1 MVYKTVDFRPQAKQP
16 SPVTSTTQS
25 DQTIYVRITT
35 KSPVHIGC
43 DEVYEPT
50 SFVIDTKT
58 KELISFE
65 TASFLE
71 QLDSD
76 ALGKFST
83 ICKKGTIVSLL
94 ELLKFMRS
102 QAEFAEGQR
111 VSIPSAFLEHYESTL
126 NLKLDKSTDKKEFSN
141 FQIKRT
147 AFNPLSESAYL
158 PGSAIKGSIRT
169 AILNHRHL
177 SKPIPAKKYA
187 EMHPRDV
194 AKEAKLIDKTIMGG
208 SFDTDPFRLFKVS
221 DFFPVGEAKRS
232 IVYAVDVKKKIS
244 NKESPE
250 LYQILETVVSG
261 TVFVGSFTLL
271 APPRGCGIQQ
281 PLTMEEVRKAIWSFY
296 GTEIKLEA
304 QELANI
310 GCNPPQFTAHEKAL
324 SIRLGRHSGAECV
337 TVAGHR
343 NIKISPP
350 GKKPEKYDSKPTTIW
365 LAAGTKK
372 PTSTSNLQPFG
383 WVVYEELPGDSGQ
396 IEQQKASAQKAANLE
411 KIEQKIAIRK
421 QREEEMKAQQE
432 AAERSA
438 AEKAAKLAAEVAAIE
453 AAAEQERQTLAAM
466 SAAERIVYHI
476 EKPDSSEATLD
487 DQVNQLT
494 QLQEKEQP
502 QVAERIRAHW
512 EKGNKWTKKQCS
524 DAQWERVKTV
534 RKILETGQEQEE
546 LSPEEQADI
555 NRLNKLA
562 DWGDWKNARVSLETL
577 TYSAATTLKGK
588 FISWRIKDVKGEKK
602 DTWKALEKRIREL
615 KNV

>member
-16 SPVTSTTQS
+16 SPVTNTTQS

-35 KSPVHIGC
+35 KSPIHIGC

-50 SFVIDTKT
+50 SFVIDTET

-65 TASFLE
+65 TASLLE
-71 QLDSD
+71 KLDSD
-76 ALGKFST
+76 ALSKFST

-102 QAEFAEGQR
+102 QAEFAEGPR
-111 VSIPSAFLEHYESTL
+111 ISIPSAFLEHYESTL
-126 NLKLDKSTDKKEFSN
+126 SLPLNENRVKQELNS

-147 AFNPLSESAYL
+147 AFDPLSESAYI

-169 AILNHRHL
+169 AILNLRNQTKHL
-177 SKPIPAKKYA
+177 PLQRNGRGLQERLLDFQFGHLES
-187 EMHPRDV
+187 
-194 AKEAKLIDKTIMGG
+194 
-208 SFDTDPFRLFKVS
+208 DPFRLLKVS
-221 DFFPVGEAKRS
+221 DFFAIGEAKRA
-232 IVYAVDVKKKIS
+232 IIYAVDQKKKIS
-244 NKESPE
+244 DREAQAP
-250 LYQILETVVSG
+250 YQILETVVAE
-261 TVFVGSFTLL
+261 TEFIGSITLL
-271 APPRGCGIQQ
+271 APPRGSGVEK
-281 PLTMEEVRKAIWSFY
+281 PLSIEEVHKAILSFY
-296 GTEIKLEA
+296 GSEKQRED

-310 GCNPPQFTAHEKAL
+310 GCKSLQPTSEKNYL
-324 SIRLGRHSGAECV
+324 MRLGRHSGAECV

-343 NIKISPP
+343 KIKIKQGGGKPP
-350 GKKPEKYDSKPTTIW
+350 KELDHATTIW

-372 PTSTSNLQPFG
+372 PNSTSNLQPFG
-383 WVVYEELPGDSGQ
+383 WVVYEELSGDSGQ

-411 KIEQKIAIRK
+411 KIEQKIALRK
-421 QREEEMKAQQE
+421 QREEEIKAQQE
-432 AAERSA
+432 AAERAA
-438 AEKAAKLAAEVAAIE
+438 AEKAAKLAAEVAAID

-466 SAAERIVYHI
+466 SAAERIFYHI

-494 QLQEKEQP
+494 QLQEEEQP
-502 QVAERIRAHW
+502 LVAERIRAHW
-512 EKGNKWTKKQCS
+512 ETGNKWTKKQCS

-534 RKILETGQEQEE
+534 RKILEAGQDQEE

-555 NRLNKLA
+555 DRLNKLA
-562 DWGDWKNARVSLETL
+562 DWGAWKNARISLETL

-588 FISWRIKDVKGEKK
+588 FISWKIKDVKGEKK

-615 KNV
+615 QDV

>member
-16 SPVTSTTQS
+16 SPVTNTTQS

-35 KSPVHIGC
+35 KSPIHIGC

-65 TASFLE
+65 TASLLE

-76 ALGKFST
+76 ALSKFST

-126 NLKLDKSTDKKEFSN
+126 SLPLNENRVKQELNS

-147 AFNPLSESAYL
+147 AFDPLSESAYI

-169 AILNHRHL
+169 AILNLHNQTKHL
-177 SKPIPAKKYA
+177 PLQRNSRGLQ
-187 EMHPRDV
+187 ERVLDFQFGHL
-194 AKEAKLIDKTIMGG
+194 E
-208 SFDTDPFRLFKVS
+208 SDPFRLLKVS
-221 DFFPVGEAKRS
+221 DFFAIGEAKRA
-232 IVYAVDVKKKIS
+232 IIYAVDQKKKIS
-244 NKESPE
+244 DREAQAP
-250 LYQILETVVSG
+250 YQILETVVAE
-261 TVFVGSFTLL
+261 TEFIGSITLL
-271 APPRGCGIQQ
+271 APPRGSGVEK
-281 PLTMEEVRKAIWSFY
+281 PLSIEEVRKAILSFY
-296 GTEIKLEA
+296 GSEKQRED

-310 GCNPPQFTAHEKAL
+310 GCKPAQLTTSDKNYPM
-324 SIRLGRHSGAECV
+324 RLGRHSGAECV

-343 NIKISPP
+343 KIKIKQGGGNPP
-350 GKKPEKYDSKPTTIW
+350 KELDHATTIW

-411 KIEQKIAIRK
+411 KFEKKIALHK
-421 QREEEMKAQQE
+421 QREEEIKAQQE
-432 AAERSA
+432 AAEHAA
-438 AEKAAKLAAEVAAIE
+438 AEKAAQLAAEVAAIE

-494 QLQEKEQP
+494 QLQEEEQP

-512 EKGNKWTKKQCS
+512 ETGNKWTKKQCS

-555 NRLNKLA
+555 DRLNKLA
-562 DWGDWKNARVSLETL
+562 DWGDWKNARISLETL

-588 FISWRIKDVKGEKK
+588 FISWKIKDVKGEKK
-602 DTWKALEKRIREL
+602 DTWKALEKRIRKL